1 MALVGVRARP
11 FLGLGRIGCQA
22 AAELIGLPEIELRVG
37 VTVFDG
43 AAPPLDR
50 GGIVTP
56 APGIDACF
64 HLVGGRRRL
73 RCGGGEHDAGD
84 NCKSG
89 REKAGPPGSCRGGT
103 DERRRIW
110 RGSTLLYTHPSSSC
124 GGPTELERQ

>member
-1 MALVGVRARP
+1 MIRRP
-11 FLGLGRIGCQA
+11 PRSTRTDTLFPYTTLFRSIGCHA

-37 VTVFDG
+37 VTVFGG
-43 AAPPLDR
+43 AAPRLDR

-84 NCKSG
+84 TGKSG
-89 REKAGPPGSCRGGT
+89 R
-103 DERRRIW
+103 DRRSV
-110 RGSTLLYTHPSSSC
+110 G
-124 GGPTELERQ
+124 

>member
-37 VTVFDG
+37 VTVFGG
-43 AAPPLDR
+43 AAPRLDR

-84 NCKSG
+84 TGKSG
-89 REKAGPPGSCRGGT
+89 REKAGNIGRSEEPTS
-103 DERRRIW
+103 ELQSLMRI
-110 RGSTLLYTHPSSSC
+110 SYAVF
-124 GGPTELERQ
+124 